1 MTDPFPNLF
10 LLLFTFL
17 YNFFSLFVGQPQLF
31 PLGSRNVASE
41 NERWE
46 RIKMRCIKIRIR
58 IIKYLN
64 QTNVSFSKEQKGN
77 FGNKMWK
84 PLFNLFHFSFSTF
97 SSINFPLFSAV
108 QLLHTKRKE
117 FNRVNFCFFGY
128 FAFLK
133 FIISNNYN
141 IINLFFN
148 QVINFYFKGFLSWFK
163 PF

>member
-31 PLGSRNVASE
+31 PLGSGNVASE

-46 RIKMRCIKIRIR
+46 QIKMRCIKIRIR
-58 IIKYLN
+58 IRKYLN

-97 SSINFPLFSAV
+97 SSINFSLFSAV
-108 QLLHTKRKE
+108 
-117 FNRVNFCFFGY
+117 Y
-128 FAFLK
+128 F
-133 FIISNNYN
+133 
-141 IINLFFN
+141 
-148 QVINFYFKGFLSWFK
+148 NFYIQKGKNLIESTSASLGILPSWNL
-163 PF
+163 